1 LVCCGLTAKFASIY
15 KRKVCKA
22 FDFQLNKLKYL
33 YKKLCDFLKTYV
45 ACDKIMLKAKQL
57 EKPGKPETLKQNRY
71 KKECRHLVDAGII

>member
-1 LVCCGLTAKFASIY
+1 VIFCE
-15 KRKVCKA
+15 
-22 FDFQLNKLKYL
+22 
-33 YKKLCDFLKTYV
+33 TYG